1 MILIA
6 ITAILILGI
15 AYFQMRQ
22 GFFSALL
29 LATWTAIAAG
39 LAVTSYETV
48 AGLVTLYAVEPALA
62 NPITLLAL
70 FVIGVLI
77 LRFAGNKLVHG
88 DILFNVN
95 IDRVG
100 GGLCGLITGVLS
112 VGVLMLVVQMAPLGR
127 TIVGYSPFTEGLQ
140 RDQRL
145 MPFYPD
151 EAVIGFG
158 NILSA
163 GSMSGR
169 QKLAD
174 QHPNLLLEQYCGRNT
189 GGLKGRVAAMD
200 EHFRLENIYKFD
212 VDTAEGIWDNL
223 PEALAIH
230 EDAGDDDNIYVV
242 RVEIAKDAAD
252 EDRWWRL
259 PATHFR
265 ILAQNVD
272 GESFDTYP
280 IAYAY
285 WDGTQS
291 LLARQPEKKEDA
303 APQPADLIVVR
314 PTSAT
319 PSDDK
324 DDEPK
329 NGEAEEADGDDDD
342 DDKKTRKKKKKKK
355 GGSSSSMLRVD
366 WVYRLPAETTP
377 KECWFRRI
385 AGATIKAD
393 DILEGSE
400 YTDARRDDALQ
411 TKELDED

>member
-48 AGLVTLYAVEPALA
+48 AGLATLYAVEPALA
-62 NPITLLAL
+62 NPIALLAL
-70 FVIGVLI
+70 FVVGVLI

-100 GGLCGLITGVLS
+100 GGLCGLITGILS

-127 TIVGYSPFTEGLQ
+127 TIIGYSPFTPGLQ

-158 NILSA
+158 KILSA
-163 GSMSGR
+163 GSMSSQR
-169 QKLAD
+169 KLAE
-174 QHPNLLLEQYCGRNT
+174 QHPDLLLEQYCGRNT
-189 GGLKGRVAAMD
+189 SELKGRVAAMD
-200 EHFRLENIYKFD
+200 EHFRLESIYKLD
-212 VDTAEGIWDNL
+212 VDTAKGIWDNL
-223 PEALAIH
+223 PDALAIH
-230 EDAGDDDNIYVV
+230 QDAGDDDNVYVV
-242 RVEIAKDAAD
+242 RVSIAKDAAG

-265 ILAQNVD
+265 ILAQDID
-272 GESFDTYP
+272 GKAFDTYP

-291 LLARQPEKKEDA
+291 LLAREPKKEGD
-303 APQPADLIVVR
+303 PQPADLIVVR

-319 PSDDK
+319 PTNEDK
-324 DDEPK
+324 NKPDANEEDDDE
-329 NGEAEEADGDDDD
+329 GD
-342 DDKKTRKKKKKKK
+342 DDKKKNKKKKK
-355 GGSSSSMLRVD
+355 SDNSSSMLRID
-366 WVYRLPAETTP
+366 WVYRLPAETTL

-385 AGATIKAD
+385 AGAPIKPT
-393 DILEGSE
+393 DIKEGSE
-400 YTDARRDDALQ
+400 YTAALRDDALQ
-411 TKELDED
+411 TEKLDKD